1 MFGKGT
7 TSPQMSEPQL
17 REELH
22 SPDETR
28 AAGRRFAGLLAPGDV
43 VLLNGPLGAG
53 KTVFAG
59 GVAAKF
65 GATNWRG
72 SPTFALVHEYD
83 TSPPLYHTDLY
94 RLSEGEIE
102 GLGLEEYAHEGAI
115 LLCEWA
121 ERAEP
126 YLRSLAVHRVFSVDL
141 EYAGEHT
148 RVITVQQSSPYV
160 RP

>member
-1 MFGKGT
+1 M
-7 TSPQMSEPQL
+7 

-22 SPDETR
+22 SSAETHT
-28 AAGRRFAGLLAPGDV
+28 AGGRFAGLLAPGDV
-43 VLLNGPLGAG
+43 VLLNGQLGAG
-53 KTVFAG
+53 KTVFAA
-59 GVAAKF
+59 GVAAKL
-65 GATNWRG
+65 GVTNWRG

-94 RLSEGEIE
+94 RLSEEEVE

-121 ERAEP
+121 ERAER
-126 YLRSLAVHRVFSVDL
+126 YLRSLAVHRVFSVDIA
-141 EYAGEHT
+141 YAGEHA
-148 RVITVQQSSPYV
+148 RVLTAQQSSPYV